1 MTITAGESAVGSE
14 VLKRPMESFAMGG
27 ANQFPAFPRDLGAPG
42 VSNPAHISGCQ
53 RLRLGQTETRHPL
66 NRRVKPGNQMRGD
79 WPGPCHNGSNMAGV
93 FENALL
99 RRFRATVT
107 DKVK

>member
-1 MTITAGESAVGSE
+1 VTLVSVLTVVSALTAMTTF
-14 VLKRPMESFAMGG
+14 L
-27 ANQFPAFPRDLGAPG
+27 
-42 VSNPAHISGCQ
+42 PAHISGCH

-107 DKVK
+107 DNMK